1 MNLLNQLVS
10 ERDEISSTQTGLV
23 ERAADEARDLTESED
38 TNLKDLKSRA
48 DVLDVRIGE
57 LREIHVANLEAAKL
71 RAEVS
76 ATDDAPEERAAG
88 RVTITDESLTYGEN
102 SGQSFFKDLYRSQF
116 NHDPASQARIAR
128 HSAEMDIEHRDV
140 GTGAFAGLVVPQY
153 LLSEAAALVRAGRVT
168 ANLCN
173 SLPLED
179 SGMTLNISRV
189 TTGSATAIQATEN
202 SAVQETNMDDT
213 LLTIDVRTI
222 AGQQDVSRQAI
233 ERGSGVDSLVMN
245 DLAAAYA
252 ANLDLQVLNG
262 TGSSGQHLGIL
273 NTTGIGSQTYTA
285 ATATIAGLWPKLI
298 ATIGD
303 IGSNRYLPCDALI
316 FAPRRWSWII
326 AQLDGNSRPLVLPAA
341 SGPTNAMG
349 VGDAAGVEAVG
360 QIAGVPCFTDG
371 NMPTNLGTGTDED
384 RIIAI
389 RRADQLLWEQ
399 SNGAPAL
406 LRMEQT
412 TGGSLTVKMVVYAYS
427 GFTAGRYPTA
437 VSVLG
442 GTGLNDTL

>member
-1 MNLLNQLVS
+1 MDLLDQLV
-10 ERDEISSTQTGLV
+10 EKRAEIADTMSGICDT
-23 ERAADEARDLTESED
+23 AADEARDLTTTED
-38 TNLKDLKSRA
+38 ENLKALREDAEK
-48 DVLDVRIGE
+48 LDTRCAE
-57 LREIHVANLEAAKL
+57 LRDIQLRNAEAAKL
-71 RAEVS
+71 RAEVTS
-76 ATDDAPEERAAG
+76 TPEEADKATEV
-88 RVTITDESLTYGEN
+88 RVKDEPLTYSTHG
-102 SGQSFFKDLYRSQF
+102 SHSFLRDVYLSQ
-116 NHDPASQARIAR
+116 HRQDPSAGARISR
-128 HSAEMDIEHRDV
+128 HSAEMEVEHRDV

-153 LLSEAAALVRAGRVT
+153 LTDEAAALVRAGRVT

-173 SLPLED
+173 RLPIGSD
-179 SGMTLNISRV
+179 GMTMNISRV
-189 TTGSATAIQATEN
+189 TTGSATAVQATEN

-213 LLTIDVRTI
+213 LLTVNVRTI
-222 AGQQDVSRQAI
+222 AGQQDVSRQAV
-233 ERGSGVDSLVMN
+233 ERGTGVDSLIMN

-252 ANLDLQVLNG
+252 ANLDTQVING
-262 TGSSGQHLGIL
+262 SGSSGQHLGIL

-303 IGSNRYLPCDALI
+303 IGANRYLPCDALI

-360 QIAGVPCFTDG
+360 QIAGVPCFVDG
-371 NMPTNLGTGTDED
+371 NMPTNLGAGTDED
-384 RIIAI
+384 AIIAV

-399 SNGAPAL
+399 GNGSPAL

-412 TGGSLTVKMVVYAYS
+412 AGGNLTVKMVVYAYTA
-427 GFTAGRYPTA
+427 FTAGRYPTA
-437 VSVLG
+437 VSVLS